1 MLENEYLEL
10 SNQLKEEFD
19 KKDRQL
25 IKLQE
30 KHDEVLKC
38 FLSVYGFIRVL
49 DNCDEM
55 DKDNYIETLRS
66 YCSERFDEFFNID

>member
-10 SNQLKEEFD
+10 CNQLKNEFD
-19 KKDRQL
+19 SKDKEL
-25 IKLQE
+25 NELKE
-30 KHDEVLKC
+30 KYNEVFKC
-38 FLSVYGFIRVL
+38 FLSVYGFIRII

-55 DKDNYIETLRS
+55 ERDSYIETLRS